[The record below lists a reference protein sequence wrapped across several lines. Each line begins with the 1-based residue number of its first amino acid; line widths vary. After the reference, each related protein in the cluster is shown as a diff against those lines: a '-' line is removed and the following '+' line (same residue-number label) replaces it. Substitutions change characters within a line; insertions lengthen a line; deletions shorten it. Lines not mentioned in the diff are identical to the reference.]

1 MKTLQLLTA
10 ATILLLLTACA
21 SFGAGPFTTADEPH
35 ATLEA
40 VINADVTD
48 SLFPGL
54 LVKVDGKG
62 VPSSPQRRTYHLPPG
77 DYVLSLVPDRDGIQ
91 QFENNYGRNYQLPR
105 IFFER
110 NIRVTL
116 EEGKRYKF
124 GVIIKRYNYSDW
136 QPYVQEIKD

>member
-1 MKTLQLLTA
+1 MKAFQLLA
-10 ATILLLLTACA
+10 ALGITLLLSACA
-21 SFGAGPFTTADEPH
+21 SFSAGPFADSDEPH

-48 SLFPGL
+48 SLFPAL

-62 VPSSPQRRTYHLPPG
+62 VASPQRRTYLLPPG
-77 DYVLSLVPDRDGIQ
+77 EHVLSLEPDREAIQ

-110 NIRVTL
+110 NIRINV

-124 GVIIKRYNYSDW
+124 GVTIKRYNYADW
-136 QPYVQEIKD
+136 QPYLQEIKD